1 MEITVTKKYVFYL
14 IIIFLIIGLIT
25 LVLLN
30 RNVKK
35 VEKVEKFIDSC
46 LGARDGVSGCRDCC
60 RKFGNFYGKCV
71 YKCMNF

>member
-1 MEITVTKKYVFYL
+1 MEITKKYVFYL
-14 IIIFLIIGLIT
+14 IIILLVIGLIT

-35 VEKVEKFIDSC
+35 VEKFIVSC

-71 YKCMNF
+71 YKCMNY

>member
-1 MEITVTKKYVFYL
+1 MEITKKNVFYL
-14 IIIFLIIGLIT
+14 IIILLVIGLIT

-30 RNVKK
+30 RNVK
-35 VEKVEKFIDSC
+35 KVEKFIDSC

-71 YKCMNF
+71 YKCMNN

>member
-1 MEITVTKKYVFYL
+1 MEITITKKNVFYL
-14 IIIFLIIGLIT
+14 IIILLVIGLIT

-35 VEKVEKFIDSC
+35 VEKFIQSC
-46 LGARDGVSGCRDCC
+46 LNARNGVSGCRDCC

-71 YKCMNF
+71 YKCMNY